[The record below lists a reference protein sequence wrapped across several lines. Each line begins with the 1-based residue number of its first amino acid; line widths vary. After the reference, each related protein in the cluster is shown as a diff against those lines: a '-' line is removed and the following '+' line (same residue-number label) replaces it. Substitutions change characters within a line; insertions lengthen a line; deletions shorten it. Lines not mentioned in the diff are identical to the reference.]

1 MGKGETS
8 EREVEAVE
16 WGIQSLLSN
25 SAGTNQAAL
34 LSFFM
39 YLLSIYTRFSI
50 PLPWL
55 DQAG

>member
-50 PLPWL
+50 P
-55 DQAG
+55 